1 MRSPLSVSD
10 PGLGQVGVLLSLC
23 LPPHPL
29 SPLFLFSPFFLFS
42 SSPTCTLLR
51 VTQEAQ
57 RHLPA
62 ESRGQASHCPCPGH
76 SQAHPGP
83 TDLNAVDWDPGVLP
97 HGVPVGQSWVQ
108 QPCREPGPAFQ
119 RPLVSAPAQANPGP
133 TRGIHRD
140 PGLEFRGLG
149 VLQGVLLGRDGNQE
163 LVSSLLRGQGWSGV
177 QLPLPP

>member
-10 PGLGQVGVLLSLC
+10 PGPGQVGALLSLC

-29 SPLFLFSPFFLFS
+29 SPLFLFSPFSLFS

-62 ESRGQASHCPCPGH
+62 ESRGQTSHCPCPGH

-83 TDLNAVDWDPGVLP
+83 TDLNTVGWNPGGRSSPWGVD
-97 HGVPVGQSWVQ
+97 GQRWVQ
-108 QPCREPGPAFQ
+108 QPCKDQALHSRGHLCPPQRRPILGP
-119 RPLVSAPAQANPGP
+119 PEGP
-133 TRGIHRD
+133 TGT
-140 PGLEFRGLG
+140 
-149 VLQGVLLGRDGNQE
+149 
-163 LVSSLLRGQGWSGV
+163 QGWSSGAWV
-177 QLPLPP
+177 CCREFC